1 MSDIRQQITLQLD
14 AYKDLQALKS
24 AVSEW
29 INQSDV
35 TLPTLEKILAA
46 HSSVD
51 IDYTESDWEHLHQ
64 TGFAFDT
71 AEATR
76 EEDLQRLQR
85 YRETGHG
92 IPHEQVSEWLSSIG
106 TDREQP
112 CPN

>member
-1 MSDIRQQITLQLD
+1 MSDIRQQIALRLD
-14 AYKDLQALKS
+14 AYKDLQALKP

-46 HSSVD
+46 HSPVD
-51 IDYTESDWEHLHQ
+51 
-64 TGFAFDT
+64 
-71 AEATR
+71 
-76 EEDLQRLQR
+76 
-85 YRETGHG
+85 

-106 TDREQP
+106 TDHEQP

>member
-51 IDYTESDWEHLHQ
+51 IDYTESDWEHFHQ

>member
-35 TLPTLEKILAA
+35 TLPTLEKVLAA
-46 HSSVD
+46 HSPVD
-51 IDYTESDWEHLHQ
+51 IDSTESDWENLHQ

-71 AEATR
+71 TEATR
-76 EEDLQRLQR
+76 EEDLQRLQN

-92 IPHEQVSEWLSSIG
+92 IPHEQVSEWLASIG
-106 TDREQP
+106 TDNEQP

>member
-14 AYKDLQALKS
+14 AYQNLQALKS

-29 INQSDV
+29 INQSDA

-46 HSSVD
+46 HSPID
-51 IDYTESDWEHLHQ
+51 IDYTESDWKQLQQ

-71 AEATR
+71 PEETR

-92 IPHEQVSEWLSSIG
+92 IPHEQVSEWLCYQSLSR
-106 TDREQP
+106 DNSFRR
-112 CPN
+112 

>member
-1 MSDIRQQITLQLD
+1 MSDIREQITLQLD
-14 AYKDLQALKS
+14 AYRDLQALKS

-29 INQSDV
+29 INQSDI

-46 HSSVD
+46 HSPVD

-71 AEATR
+71 TEATR
-76 EEDLQRLQR
+76 EEDLKRLQR

-92 IPHEQVSEWLSSIG
+92 IPHEQVSEWLSNIG
-106 TDREQP
+106 TDIEKSY
-112 CPN
+112 PN

>member
-46 HSSVD
+46 HSPVD
-51 IDYTESDWEHLHQ
+51 IK
-64 TGFAFDT
+64 
-71 AEATR
+71 
-76 EEDLQRLQR
+76 
-85 YRETGHG
+85 
-92 IPHEQVSEWLSSIG
+92 
-106 TDREQP
+106 
-112 CPN
+112 